1 MHRVLPLFLIL
12 LYLSQSLHAQPSI
25 EADYVKDRLELT
37 PYVQVLSQHAE
48 AADVISGRLDAAFK
62 SAGGTDLYADGTNY
76 WLRFSIV
83 NNRSTPQTFY
93 IGTTKFDSIA
103 FYFTDGPSGYSVQRG
118 GIRFPNKEKKLLYG
132 HFSFA
137 DISIAPGQTAKCY
150 MYVVTG
156 KAPFFQFV
164 PLKPTLHTREYFFR
178 AYGNTLN
185 YNLIFLGIVAIMA
198 LYNLFLLFITKSR
211 AYLWYFC
218 YNLSILGYV
227 YALSGEASAL
237 LMPNASYQESLVLFT
252 GISALASYI
261 LFAREIL
268 ETKKSFSRIDGILRV
283 ISIIAGIA
291 LIPSA
296 LGWHYIAIP
305 VCFCIALFAYPLILT
320 LAVRKTLQK
329 NVPARYF
336 LIANSFYIT
345 LLMISILQMLG
356 VLPTFI
362 FGMQANVLVQIGVS
376 LELALF
382 SLSLGARIISI
393 REKTLKESEERLSQF
408 LEAMPVGVYVMDK
421 DGKPHY
427 TNEAANELLMERHI
441 EGSAD
446 THSYFQKVYKSGTDE
461 VYPLEEWPIFKALEG
476 KTMSVEDMELREN
489 GKVTSLQ
496 VTARPIYDEQ
506 QRIISSI
513 AVFQNITQRI
523 AARKQLEQYSQLL
536 EQRVEERTHELMSEK
551 KKSDDLLANILPK
564 EVADELKEQGFAK
577 ARQFE
582 NVSILFTDFVNFT
595 HISEKLS
602 PEALVAELDECFKA
616 FDVIIEKNGLEKI
629 KTIGDA
635 YLAVSGLPVEDPQ
648 HAVKTT
654 KAATEILQYM
664 LDRQLSGKY
673 VITDV
678 RIGIHSGSVIAG
690 IVGNK
695 KFVYDIWGDSVNL
708 ASRMESASAPGK
720 INISGRTYELLKGN
734 FHCEY
739 RGKIKAKNKGE
750 VDMYWVA

>member
-1 MHRVLPLFLIL
+1 MRRL
-12 LYLSQSLHAQPSI
+12 LLLLLLLCYVQRLCAQQII
-25 EADYVKDRLELT
+25 EASSVKDRLELA
-37 PYVQVLSQHAE
+37 PYEQVLVEKAE
-48 AADVISGRLDAAFK
+48 VSDVLSGKLDDAFK
-62 SAGGTDLYADGTNY
+62 DVNGTNLYADGAKY
-76 WLRFSIV
+76 WLRFSIA
-83 NNRSTPQTFY
+83 NNLATPQTFY

-103 FYFTDGPSGYSVQRG
+103 FYFPDGRGGYTVQRG
-118 GIRFPNKEKKLLYG
+118 GICFPNKDKKLRYG

-137 DISIAPGQTAKCY
+137 DIMLQPGQSAKCY
-150 MYVVTG
+150 MYVTTG

-164 PLKPTLHTREYFFR
+164 PLKPTLHTRDYFLR

-227 YALSGEASAL
+227 YALSGQATAL
-237 LMPNASYQESLVLFT
+237 LMPNAAYQESLVLFT
-252 GISALASYI
+252 GISALASYT

-268 ETKKSFSRIDGILRV
+268 ETARRFPRADKVLRI
-283 ISIIAGIA
+283 ISIIAVLA

-296 LGWHYIAIP
+296 LGMHYIAIP
-305 VCFCIALFAYPLILT
+305 VCFCIALAAYPLILS
-320 LAVRKTLQK
+320 LAVRETLKK

-421 DGKPHY
+421 DGNPHY
-427 TNEAANELLMERHI
+427 TNEAANELLMQGHI

-446 THSYFQKVYKSGTDE
+446 THSYFQKVYKAGTNE
-461 VYPLEEWPIFKALEG
+461 IYPLKEWPIYKALDG

-489 GKVTSLQ
+489 GKVKSLQ

-506 QRIISSI
+506 HRIISSI
-513 AVFQNITQRI
+513 AVFQDITQRI

-536 EQRVEERTHELMSEK
+536 EQKVEERTHELVTEK

-564 EVADELKEQGFAK
+564 EVAEELKERGKTK

-595 HISEKLS
+595 GISESLS

-616 FDVIIEKNGLEKI
+616 FDLIIEKNGLEKI

-635 YLAVSGLPVEDPQ
+635 YLAVAGLPVEDTQ

-664 LDRQLSGKY
+664 LGRQLAGRY

-678 RIGIHSGSVIAG
+678 RIGIHSGPVIAG

-739 RGKIKAKNKGE
+739 RGKIQAKNKGE